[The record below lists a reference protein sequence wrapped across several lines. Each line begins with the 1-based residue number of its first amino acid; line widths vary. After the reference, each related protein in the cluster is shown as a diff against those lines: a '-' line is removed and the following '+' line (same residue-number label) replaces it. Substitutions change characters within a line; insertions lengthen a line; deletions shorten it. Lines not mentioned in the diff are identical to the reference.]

1 MSAGVVSESSSQH
14 SSLVSTRTEM
24 IRARICLPRSPLP
37 LTALEEFLWQCETPA
52 TPMVIRVVMRF
63 SGDCD
68 TDSLVDCIPPALERH
83 PMLLCS
89 LAVSRAGLVWNGS
102 AGTHAEVP
110 VRRTEQTGS
119 MMGAVSDRFD
129 GGLNLHTSS
138 ALALEIGKFDDGI
151 RVQLDAHHAAVDGNG
166 LRQFLTD
173 WMHLYHCRR
182 SGQTAKL
189 PPLEPERLL
198 ERHRLPL
205 PKNVEPTS
213 LREAVR
219 NFLVTVRGRT
229 ARWNGTQRVE
239 DSRQHVWECLLD
251 EHQSSVIEKRLSV
264 SGSRLNDLVMA
275 ESIAVFA
282 EMSRAPEHHLVTV
295 LNPTEMR
302 LPSDRFLPAAN
313 RFGIAMMRRSCRD
326 ALAPSGVLAGLQQE
340 MDYVRGRGVGA
351 DFVRGL
357 ESTRRFPAV
366 ARVARK
372 LGWLVPSFQ
381 WTCLGDVTRGAR
393 HAFHWRDGRVYVAD
407 MKLETVT
414 GFAPPAD
421 QVPLSIAGCEAS
433 RRLTLSIRSV
443 AKHLSKEQTVL
454 FGERLVSRLLT
465 LSHLPDSGGLSNQTG
480 GET

>member
-1 MSAGVVSESSSQH
+1 MSAGVLNESSSQQ
-14 SSLVSTRTEM
+14 SSLVNTRTEM
-24 IRARICLPRSPLP
+24 VRAKICLPKSPLP

-110 VRRTEQTGS
+110 VRRTEQSGS
-119 MMGAVSDRFD
+119 MMGPVSDRFD
-129 GGLNLHTSS
+129 GSLNLHTSS

-182 SGQTAKL
+182 TGQTAKL

-229 ARWNGTQRVE
+229 ARWNETQRT
-239 DSRQHVWECLLD
+239 DDLRQHVWECLLD
-251 EHQSSVIEKRLSV
+251 EKQSSIVEQRLSA

-275 ESIAVFA
+275 ESLAVFA
-282 EMSRAPEHHLVTV
+282 ELSRAPEHHQVMV

-313 RFGIAMMRRSCRD
+313 RFGVALMRRSCRE
-326 ALAPSGVLAGLQQE
+326 ALAPPGILPGLQKE

-366 ARVARK
+366 TRIARK
-372 LGWLVPSFQ
+372 FGWLVPSFQ

-393 HAFHWRDGRVYVAD
+393 HAFQWRDGCVYVAD

-414 GFAPPAD
+414 GFAPAAD

-443 AKHLSKEQTVL
+443 AKSLSKEQTVL
-454 FGERLVSRLLT
+454 FGERLVSRLLK
-465 LSHLPDSGGLSNQTG
+465 LNDSPDPRVPNARTG